1 MQYFLKRATY
11 LLVYETNDI
20 VVGFIKILVHEITY
34 SLHYAYL
41 LCNSTLLSVAFYRL
55 INKPE

>member
-41 LCNSTLLSVAFYRL
+41 LCNSTLLSVAFYL
-55 INKPE
+55 F